1 MNKRKETKA
10 SGKLTPEQVISN
22 RRHRLAAREEVISF
36 ISNLIWMVVLLMVV
50 FGLLFGITPMK
61 SNDMAP
67 RISSGDLMLYY
78 RLEKNLRPQDIVI
91 FEKNGRQYT
100 GRIVAKGGDIVEI
113 TEDSQLKINNST
125 VVESNIFYTTP
136 RYGEEISYPVQ
147 LKEEQYFIL
156 SDYRIGAK
164 DSRYFGPVERR
175 EMKGKVLAVL
185 RRSGL

>member
-100 GRIVAKGGDIVEI
+100 GR
-113 TEDSQLKINNST
+113 
-125 VVESNIFYTTP
+125 
-136 RYGEEISYPVQ
+136 
-147 LKEEQYFIL
+147 
-156 SDYRIGAK
+156 
-164 DSRYFGPVERR
+164 
-175 EMKGKVLAVL
+175 L
-185 RRSGL
+185 RRKR